1 MTKHSNQLKLQSL
14 EPRGLDV
21 VCAQQQQSKLQS
33 LDSRG
38 LGIQNRKA
46 YKS

>member
-1 MTKHSNQLKLQSL
+1 MTKHNNRLKLQSL

-21 VCAQQQQSKLQS
+21 MCAQQQQLKLQS
-33 LDSRG
+33 PNSKG
-38 LGIQNRKA
+38 LGIQNQKA